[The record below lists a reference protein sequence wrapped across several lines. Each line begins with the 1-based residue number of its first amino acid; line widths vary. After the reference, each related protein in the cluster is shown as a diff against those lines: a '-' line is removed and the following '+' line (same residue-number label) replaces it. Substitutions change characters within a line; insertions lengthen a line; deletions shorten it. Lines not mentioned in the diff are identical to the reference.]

1 MKNLKTLREKRNL
14 TQETLSEQLGVERST
29 IAKWETGVAYPTT
42 DNLKKLADILNCST
56 DKILGR

>member
-14 TQETLSEQLGVERST
+14 TQKTLSEQLGVERST
-29 IAKWETGVAYPTT
+29 IAKWETGVGYPTT